1 MTNNNEEVCKII
13 PHTMDAL
20 ATVATIC
27 NEVMSAT
34 TVNGNNDAS
43 KTAMTSTEAAAKVSM
58 SAGTS
63 TDMIDGNKKQVN
75 AT

>member
-20 ATVATIC
+20 ATAAAIC

-34 TVNGNNDAS
+34 TGNGNNDAS
-43 KTAMTSTEAAAKVSM
+43 KAAMTSTDTAAKVSM

-63 TDMIDGNKKQVN
+63 TEMIDGNKKQVI
-75 AT
+75 AA